1 MADLITDTPRPS
13 RYPNSAILMHW
24 LVVLLVIAAYA
35 CILLREN
42 YERGSD
48 IREALKTWH
57 YMLGLTIL
65 GVTLLRV
72 ALRALIWKSPAITP
86 HPPRALHL
94 LSIAAHLA
102 IYVWMIAMPLAGW
115 TILSAEGDPIPFLGL
130 QLPPL
135 VGVDENLAEQVE
147 ELHEAGATLGYFLL
161 GLHAAAALF
170 HHYFLRDNTLTR
182 MFPPRGRL
190 PPGDIGPAA

>member
-1 MADLITDTPRPS
+1 MADLMTDAPRPS
-13 RYPNSAILMHW
+13 RYPNSAILTHW
-24 LVVLLVIAAYA
+24 LVVLLVIAAYT

-57 YMLGLTIL
+57 YMVGL
-65 GVTLLRV
+65 GVLATTVLRA
-72 ALRALIWKSPAITP
+72 ALRILVWKVPPITP
-86 HPPRALHL
+86 PPPRALHL

-130 QLPPL
+130 NLPPL

-147 ELHEAGATLGYFLL
+147 ELHEAGGTFGYFLL

-170 HHYFLRDNTLTR
+170 HHYLMKDNTLAR
-182 MFPPRGRL
+182 MLPRRGH
-190 PPGDIGPAA
+190 